1 MAKTMYPK
9 LGSRSKNLAFDL
21 IENLG
26 STNYY
31 LKEESTAAL
40 YLACFRWQLCR
51 TRERTALKCPGLPWC
66 TWLRRRRGR
75 NTCHRYRPM
84 LLPRVDLITD
94 HLPKLSKILPCLAL
108 FFYSFSLKNWRERG
122 PEISSG
128 GQGEPISSIYISLP
142 SSNNPNPVSQRE
154 SSLLGIGPYRYANTE
169 DSRELNRV
177 VQA

>member
-1 MAKTMYPK
+1 MCVYKWRK
-9 LGSRSKNLAFDL
+9 QCIRNLDRDL
-21 IENLG
+21 KISLLIWSSENLG

-122 PEISSG
+122 KI
-128 GQGEPISSIYISLP
+128 GEKLVLAAKASPFRQFTFPSPPRIIQIQWARGNLP
-142 SSNNPNPVSQRE
+142 F
-154 SSLLGIGPYRYANTE
+154 LA
-169 DSRELNRV
+169 
-177 VQA
+177 